1 MGGSKTKNYWSKT
14 NKKVAVPKK
23 SSRVIVLSYTYVVK
37 KKSNQD
43 IFKYDSQFG
52 SRPAKKR
59 TEIVISCCRQRKLN
73 LSYVK

>member
-52 SRPAKKR
+52 SRLAKKR

>member
-52 SRPAKKR
+52 SHLAKKR
-59 TEIVISCCRQRKLN
+59 TEIVISCYRQRKLN

>member
-37 KKSNQD
+37 KKKV
-43 IFKYDSQFG
+43 I
-52 SRPAKKR
+52 R
-59 TEIVISCCRQRKLN
+59 TYLNMILN
-73 LSYVK
+73 LEVIWQKRGQK

>member
-37 KKSNQD
+37 KK
-43 IFKYDSQFG
+43 K
-52 SRPAKKR
+52 
-59 TEIVISCCRQRKLN
+59 
-73 LSYVK
+73 

>member
-52 SRPAKKR
+52 SRLAKKR
-59 TEIVISCCRQRKLN
+59 TEIVISKKRQGEKN
-73 LSYVK
+73 G